1 MDWKTIVV
9 EPVKVMLIRA
19 GAFVPT
25 LVGVLIILIVGWIIA
40 NIVKS
45 IITKVLKIA
54 QLDTAGEKS
63 GFSDLLRKGGI
74 RYTISELIGVLGYWL
89 VMLLVFISALNAFGM
104 TVAAELLDK
113 VLLYIPNVIASI
125 FILVLGLFFAGLM
138 GTIVRTAA
146 TNAGI
151 GQARLLGQ
159 LVQVII
165 GIFAVAVAL
174 EQLKIGTTTIAL
186 ALNILIASI
195 GLAFAIAFGLGAKDA
210 AGKIISD
217 FIEKLKAK

>member
-25 LVGVLIILIVGWIIA
+25 LVGVLIILIIGWLIA

-63 GFSDLLRKGGI
+63 GLSDILRKGGI
-74 RYTISELIGVLGYWL
+74 RHTISELIGVLGYWL
-89 VMLLVFISALNAFGM
+89 VMLLVFISALNALGM

-138 GTIVRTAA
+138 ASIVRTAA

-174 EQLKIGTTTIAL
+174 EQLKIGTTTITL
-186 ALNILIASI
+186 ALNIFIASF
-195 GLAFAIAFGLGAKDA
+195 GLAFAIAFGLGAKDV
-210 AGKIISD
+210 AGKVISD
-217 FIEKLKAK
+217 FVEKLKAK

>member
-9 EPVKVMLIRA
+9 EPVKVILIRA

-40 NIVKS
+40 NVVKS

-63 GFSDLLRKGGI
+63 GFADLLRKGGI
-74 RYTISELIGVLGYWL
+74 KYTISELIGVLGYWL
-89 VMLLVFISALNAFGM
+89 VMLLVFVSALNALGM

-125 FILVLGLFFAGLM
+125 FILVLGLFFAGLLA
-138 GTIVRTAA
+138 TIVRTAA

-151 GQARLLGQ
+151 GYAKLLGQ
-159 LVQVII
+159 IVQIVI
-165 GIFAVAVAL
+165 GIFAVAISL
-174 EQLKIGTTTIAL
+174 EQLKIGTTIITL
-186 ALNILIASI
+186 ALNIIIAAI
-195 GLAFAIAFGLGAKDA
+195 GLAFAIAFGLGAKDV
-210 AGKIISD
+210 AGRLVSD
-217 FIEKLKAK
+217 FIEKLKGK